1 MIKKLLLIFSFI
13 ILATIAFN
21 GTTYAI
27 QTGEIIVITEELSKL
42 NKLYKEGFITEE
54 EFSKAKSILLNPD
67 SGTTKEEL
75 SKLNKLY
82 KEGFITEEEFSKAKS
97 ILLDSASG
105 TTEKEEKKWWQW
117 PDEEMEEKRKAVILK
132 KQKLTAVERRD
143 LEELEKEELKAAK
156 KAERERKLDEE
167 VEIERACEEDPQS
180 KECRSAGGS
189 LKRLLTTI
197 KIRSSATSI
206 KEKKERELEKQASLE
221 EQKRNKAEKAA
232 AKRAEVAAKKA
243 EKKRLKAERK
253 KACLEDPESKA
264 CKEGKRKKFLIF

>member
-1 MIKKLLLIFSFI
+1 MIKKLLLTLSFI
-13 ILATIAFN
+13 ALATIVFS
-21 GTTYAI
+21 GTTYAA
-27 QTGEIIVITEELSKL
+27 QEGETIVITEELTKL
-42 NKLYKEGFITEE
+42 INLYKEGVITEE

-67 SGTTKEEL
+67 SNL
-75 SKLNKLY
+75 SK
-82 KEGFITEEEFSKAKS
+82 
-97 ILLDSASG
+97 
-105 TTEKEEKKWWQW
+105 EKK
-117 PDEEMEEKRKAVILK
+117 KKKKKKKAVIFK
-132 KQKLTAVERRD
+132 KKKLTAVERRD

-253 KACLEDPESKA
+253 KACSDDPKSKA

>member
-13 ILATIAFN
+13 VLTTIAFS
-21 GTTYAI
+21 GTTYAA
-27 QTGEIIVITEELSKL
+27 QEGETIVITEELTKL
-42 NKLYKEGFITEE
+42 INLYKEGVITEE

-67 SGTTKEEL
+67 SDI
-75 SKLNKLY
+75 SK
-82 KEGFITEEEFSKAKS
+82 
-97 ILLDSASG
+97 
-105 TTEKEEKKWWQW
+105 KKKI
-117 PDEEMEEKRKAVILK
+117 DK
-132 KQKLTAVERRD
+132 KKLTAVERRD

-167 VEIERACEEDPQS
+167 AEIERACKEDPQS
-180 KECRSAGGS
+180 KECRSVKGL
-189 LKRLLTTI
+189 LKKL
-197 KIRSSATSI
+197 KIISSATSK

-221 EQKRNKAEKAA
+221 EQKRIKAEKAA

-253 KACLEDPESKA
+253 KACSEDPESKA

>member
-27 QTGEIIVITEELSKL
+27 QTGEIIVITEELYKL

-54 EFSKAKSILLNPD
+54 EFSSAKSILLNPD
-67 SGTTKEEL
+67 SDI
-75 SKLNKLY
+75 SK
-82 KEGFITEEEFSKAKS
+82 
-97 ILLDSASG
+97 
-105 TTEKEEKKWWQW
+105 KK
-117 PDEEMEEKRKAVILK
+117 K
-132 KQKLTAVERRD
+132 KKLTAVERRD

-180 KECRSAGGS
+180 KECRSAGAS
-189 LKRLLTTI
+189 LKKLLI
-197 KIRSSATSI
+197 KLKIRSSATSK
-206 KEKKERELEKQASLE
+206 KEKQERELEKQASLE
-221 EQKRNKAEKAA
+221 EQKRIKAENAA
-232 AKRAEVAAKKA
+232 AKRAEAAAKKA

-253 KACLEDPESKA
+253 KACSEDPESKA

>member
-1 MIKKLLLIFSFI
+1 MIKKLLLTLSFI
-13 ILATIAFN
+13 ALATIAFS
-21 GTTYAI
+21 GTTYAA
-27 QTGEIIVITEELSKL
+27 QEGETIVITEELTKL
-42 NKLYKEGFITEE
+42 INLYKEGVITEE

-67 SGTTKEEL
+67 SNL
-75 SKLNKLY
+75 SK
-82 KEGFITEEEFSKAKS
+82 
-97 ILLDSASG
+97 
-105 TTEKEEKKWWQW
+105 EKK
-117 PDEEMEEKRKAVILK
+117 KKKKKKKAVIFK
-132 KQKLTAVERRD
+132 KKKLTAVERRD

-221 EQKRNKAEKAA
+221 E
-232 AKRAEVAAKKA
+232 
-243 EKKRLKAERK
+243 
-253 KACLEDPESKA
+253 
-264 CKEGKRKKFLIF
+264 

>member
-21 GTTYAI
+21 GTTYAT
-27 QTGEIIVITEELSKL
+27 QTGEIIVITEEISKL

-67 SGTTKEEL
+67 SDI
-75 SKLNKLY
+75 SK
-82 KEGFITEEEFSKAKS
+82 
-97 ILLDSASG
+97 
-105 TTEKEEKKWWQW
+105 KKKI
-117 PDEEMEEKRKAVILK
+117 DK
-132 KQKLTAVERRD
+132 KKLTAVERRD

-180 KECRSAGGS
+180 KECRSAGAS
-189 LKRLLTTI
+189 LKRLLTKI

-221 EQKRNKAEKAA
+221 EQKRIKAEKAA
-232 AKRAEVAAKKA
+232 AKRAEAAAKKA

-253 KACLEDPESKA
+253 KACSEDPESKA

>member
-27 QTGEIIVITEELSKL
+27 QTGEIIVITEELYKL

-117 PDEEMEEKRKAVILK
+117 PDEEMEEKRKAVIFK
-132 KQKLTAVERRD
+132 KQKLTAVERRNLEKLEKEELKAKKHVEKKKKLTAVERRD
-143 LEELEKEELKAAK
+143 LEELGKEELKAAK
-156 KAERERKLDEE
+156 EAERERKSEE
-167 VEIERACEEDPQS
+167 R
-180 KECRSAGGS
+180 
-189 LKRLLTTI
+189 KR
-197 KIRSSATSI
+197 
-206 KEKKERELEKQASLE
+206 
-221 EQKRNKAEKAA
+221 KAEEEELARLTCKDNP
-232 AKRAEVAAKKA
+232 EVKCPSTVLGTLKKLNIF
-243 EKKRLKAERK
+243 KKN
-253 KACLEDPESKA
+253 
-264 CKEGKRKKFLIF
+264 

>member
-27 QTGEIIVITEELSKL
+27 QTGEIIVITEEL
-42 NKLYKEGFITEE
+42 Y
-54 EFSKAKSILLNPD
+54 
-67 SGTTKEEL
+67 
-75 SKLNKLY
+75 KLNKLY

-143 LEELEKEELKAAK
+143 LEELKAAK
-156 KAERERKLDEE
+156 KAERERKSE
-167 VEIERACEEDPQS
+167 
-180 KECRSAGGS
+180 
-189 LKRLLTTI
+189 
-197 KIRSSATSI
+197 
-206 KEKKERELEKQASLE
+206 
-221 EQKRNKAEKAA
+221 
-232 AKRAEVAAKKA
+232 
-243 EKKRLKAERK
+243 ERK
-253 KACLEDPESKA
+253 RQAEEEELARLTCKDNPEVKCPSTVL
-264 CKEGKRKKFLIF
+264 GTLKKLNIFKKN